1 MVANCTGAT
10 LLNAQNW
17 VQPFTDAMA
26 KWGIDHPQRA
36 AMFLAQ
42 VGVETENLTHFEEN
56 LNYSAARLLAV
67 FPSHFADS
75 ADAKRVAALGPKA
88 IANRVYANRLGN
100 GSEASGDGWRHRGM
114 GAIQLTGRSNQQA
127 FFVQAGYDPDVDPA
141 SVLLSLKGAADS
153 AGWFWKKHGLN
164 LLADADDCDACTR
177 IVNGPAMMKADE
189 RRALYRAALVELAE

>member
-114 GAIQLTGRSNQQA
+114 GAIQLTDRK
-127 FFVQAGYDPDVDPA
+127 
-141 SVLLSLKGAADS
+141 SV
-153 AGWFWKKHGLN
+153 
-164 LLADADDCDACTR
+164 
-177 IVNGPAMMKADE
+177 V
-189 RRALYRAALVELAE
+189 